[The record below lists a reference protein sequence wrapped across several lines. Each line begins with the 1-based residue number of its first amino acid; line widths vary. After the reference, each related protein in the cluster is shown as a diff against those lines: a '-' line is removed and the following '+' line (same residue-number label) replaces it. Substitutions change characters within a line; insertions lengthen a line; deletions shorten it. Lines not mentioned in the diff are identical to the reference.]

1 MHRSRPTAYAVL
13 VALALALAACSGGG
27 SESAGADGGGGEAVS
42 LSGGQFSPGTLTITA
57 GTTVTFTDGAG
68 HTVTEGT
75 NGTAVDDPIV
85 DEEWSGEPIEVTFDE
100 PGTYDFTCRIH
111 PSMSLTVTVEG

>member
-1 MHRSRPTAYAVL
+1 MAFAVL
-13 VALALALAACSGGG
+13 ATLALALAACSGGG
-27 SESAGADGGGGEAVS
+27 GSASAGADGGGETVS
-42 LSGGQFSPGTLTITA
+42 LSGGQFSPGTLTIAA

-85 DEEWSGEPIEVTFDE
+85 DEEWGGEPIEVTFDE
-100 PGTYDFTCRIH
+100 PGTYDITCRIH